1 MFWISVG
8 NLGVNHFALQLKSK
22 LVETI
27 GDEGETPTYVPE
39 SGALTLRREGQTN
52 FVVPSV

>member
-39 SGALTLRREGQTN
+39 GGALTLRREGQTN
-52 FVVPSV
+52 FVVPSE